1 MIKNILKRIKDFGD
15 LKSAQKQLEKDRRR
29 LEVEEKKLLDG
40 KQSFESYKNLL
51 QCNLKKR
58 GEELQKRV
66 NALKDLE
73 NDVDYMTRF
82 QIAYE
87 VLKNKDDCVAIP
99 FLKEEEAEATY
110 QIKKL
115 DRLITKTDFYK
126 SIMEK

>member
-66 NALKDLE
+66 SALKDLE

-87 VLKNKDDCVAIP
+87 VLKNKDDLHRKLP
-99 FLKEEEAEATY
+99 KG
-110 QIKKL
+110 IKK
-115 DRLITKTDFYK
+115 
-126 SIMEK
+126 